1 MLSPCHKKM
10 PLDPNAITVTAPP
23 HSPEDIDPFLYPASP
38 ALEEGYLTV
47 SQRHS
52 LWYATYGNPKGI
64 PLVFLHGGPGA
75 GCHDFVAK
83 LFDPETYY
91 LILLDQRGAGRS
103 RPWGVLEENTTQNL
117 ICDLEKLR
125 AHLALSKW
133 ALTGGSWGSTLALA
147 YGQAHP
153 ERCLGFLLRGVYLGD
168 RAALDHF
175 WYGTRTLFPE
185 AWEKLSCFI
194 PENERS
200 DLVRAY
206 HKRTN
211 GQNSADQKDAIAA
224 LMNFDLTLSFFHITP
239 FEVEKILTKEKN
251 MVDFV
256 ARAFMH
262 YAANDF
268 FLSEGQLLENIGVIS
283 HLPCFIVHSRY
294 DALCR
299 VAGAYDLFARWPG
312 AHLTIVSE
320 AGHASMEPET
330 VKAMISAGNDLKNC
344 LLERVPLYKK
354 AL

>member
-1 MLSPCHKKM
+1 MGRRIQSGVWDFFCGVS
-10 PLDPNAITVTAPP
+10 TWVTARPLIIFGTA
-23 HSPEDIDPFLYPASP
+23 PELFFPKP
-38 ALEEGYLTV
+38 GK
-47 SQRHS
+47 S
-52 LWYATYGNPKGI
+52 L
-64 PLVFLHGGPGA
+64 
-75 GCHDFVAK
+75 
-83 LFDPETYY
+83 
-91 LILLDQRGAGRS
+91 
-103 RPWGVLEENTTQNL
+103 
-117 ICDLEKLR
+117 
-125 AHLALSKW
+125 
-133 ALTGGSWGSTLALA
+133 
-147 YGQAHP
+147 
-153 ERCLGFLLRGVYLGD
+153 
-168 RAALDHF
+168 AAL
-175 WYGTRTLFPE
+175 FP
-185 AWEKLSCFI
+185 KT
-194 PENERS
+194 N
-200 DLVRAY
+200 